1 VGPLFVWSLQRAI
14 HVGPLFVWSLQRA
27 IEEPPNVE
35 VVARL
40 LYFTGG
46 CRGR

>member
-1 VGPLFVWSLQRAI
+1 
-14 HVGPLFVWSLQRA
+14 VGPLFVWSLQRA

-40 LYFTGG
+40 LYLQEVVGDVAG
-46 CRGR
+46 KKK